1 MKRPQSKPAA
11 KASANLP
18 IAPKTQRPSAKK
30 TSSKKSSIKQV
41 QRLKSPVDSKR
52 EQKKL
57 LRIRKSNR
65 KLSFFSRLSPEAK
78 RFTAKSRQ
86 RKTLLLIVISSFG
99 ALLLLVL
106 ATIFT
111 PLLAVEK
118 IEVGGVKRL
127 KDKSIINA
135 LTSQMGKPL
144 PLVSPS
150 EIAKALEAFPL
161 IESFSIVS
169 LPPHT
174 LKIQIAE
181 RQPIGVISVAGTSY
195 LYDPAGVRIG
205 IATGSEKLPSI
216 SIKGAPEESKE
227 FDAAIEVLMA
237 LPASLL
243 ERVSEI
249 NAKSKD
255 DVTLRLRG
263 YAGQRIIWGDG
274 SDSVLKSK
282 VLDALVANQKKTDRV
297 TFDVSSPNAPVVRYG
312 NF

>member
-1 MKRPQSKPAA
+1 LKRPQSKPAA
-11 KASANLP
+11 KASASLP
-18 IAPKTQRPSAKK
+18 TAPKTQRPSAKK
-30 TSSKKSSIKQV
+30 TSSKRSSSKQV

-65 KLSFFSRLSPEAK
+65 KLSFFSRLSPEAR

-144 PLVSPS
+144 PLISPS

-174 LKIQIAE
+174 LKIQVAE

-297 TFDVSSPNAPVVRYG
+297 TFDVSSPNAPVVLYG
-312 NF
+312 IF